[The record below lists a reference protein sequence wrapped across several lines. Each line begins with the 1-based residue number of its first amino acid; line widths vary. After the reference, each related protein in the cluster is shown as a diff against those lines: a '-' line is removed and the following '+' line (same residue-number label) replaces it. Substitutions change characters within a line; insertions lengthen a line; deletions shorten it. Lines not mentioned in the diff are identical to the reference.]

1 MNDKTSYPLAVKT
14 PLSKLYL
21 ALFSAPLLML
31 APADI
36 ARADDAIFDGDSK
49 ITESLAY
56 TGDVYVGRNQ
66 SGNLLIEN
74 GKISAY
80 NINIGRMFNGQIHES
95 VVTVRGP
102 NAELNAV
109 NDQFVLRGGLNLGRG
124 TLRVEDGA
132 LASAKEIVVGTTR
145 GYDSHLIATGAGSRV
160 TSNFLSVG
168 TDLGARSTLAIE
180 DGAVLNTAFDARIGN
195 GSGPGE
201 TDTLSPKA
209 TVTGANSQWNV
220 GRALTLYGDLDVLNG
235 GAVNVGNIQVAG
247 VSGARKTAELTI
259 AGSGS
264 RVTSGSSVNVG
275 DYGNGVLAVMDG
287 GTFSAGGNEVVLG
300 KTGSGSNRG
309 ALIIGSR
316 GNMDTGTGLTE
327 PTLGAAGAAGSIDA
341 QTAIA
346 LRGGLFRSYVYF
358 NHTDGNYVFSNKM
371 SGEGEVVN
379 TAGHTT
385 LNGDLTGLQANV
397 TARGGKL
404 IIASDINTQK
414 EDDIFEIKPSAPRTA
429 AR

>member
-1 MNDKTSYPLAVKT
+1 M
-14 PLSKLYL
+14 
-21 ALFSAPLLML
+21 
-31 APADI
+31 
-36 ARADDAIFDGDSK
+36 
-49 ITESLAY
+49 
-56 TGDVYVGRNQ
+56 
-66 SGNLLIEN
+66 
-74 GKISAY
+74 
-80 NINIGRMFNGQIHES
+80 
-95 VVTVRGP
+95 
-102 NAELNAV
+102 
-109 NDQFVLRGGLNLGRG
+109 
-124 TLRVEDGA
+124 
-132 LASAKEIVVGTTR
+132 VGTTR
-145 GYDSHLIATGAGSRV
+145 GYDSHLIATGAGSCV

-168 TDLGARSTLAIE
+168 TELGARSTLAIE

-327 PTLGAAGAAGSIDA
+327 PTLGAAAPQALSMPRRRSPCGAGCSAAMCTLTIP
-341 QTAIA
+341 TAIT
-346 LRGGLFRSYVYF
+346 S
-358 NHTDGNYVFSNKM
+358 
-371 SGEGEVVN
+371 
-379 TAGHTT
+379 
-385 LNGDLTGLQANV
+385 
-397 TARGGKL
+397 
-404 IIASDINTQK
+404 
-414 EDDIFEIKPSAPRTA
+414 SATR
-429 AR
+429 

>member
-1 MNDKTSYPLAVKT
+1 M
-14 PLSKLYL
+14 
-21 ALFSAPLLML
+21 
-31 APADI
+31 
-36 ARADDAIFDGDSK
+36 
-49 ITESLAY
+49 
-56 TGDVYVGRNQ
+56 
-66 SGNLLIEN
+66 
-74 GKISAY
+74 
-80 NINIGRMFNGQIHES
+80 
-95 VVTVRGP
+95 
-102 NAELNAV
+102 

-145 GYDSHLIATGAGSRV
+145 GYDSHLIVTGAGSCV

-168 TDLGARSTLAIE
+168 TELGARSTLAIE

-287 GTFSAGGNEVVLG
+287 GTFS
-300 KTGSGSNRG
+300 
-309 ALIIGSR
+309 
-316 GNMDTGTGLTE
+316 
-327 PTLGAAGAAGSIDA
+327 PAA
-341 QTAIA
+341 T
-346 LRGGLFRSYVYF
+346 
-358 NHTDGNYVFSNKM
+358 KWCW
-371 SGEGEVVN
+371 
-379 TAGHTT
+379 
-385 LNGDLTGLQANV
+385 
-397 TARGGKL
+397 AR
-404 IIASDINTQK
+404 
-414 EDDIFEIKPSAPRTA
+414 PAPARTA